1 MTNLSKVKYCIE
13 FDEGIEISDNKEGKY
28 KIIDNKYIIDVKYD
42 KIGDKEQFV
51 VYSED
56 FDYATNKLYWWQK
69 RLINYVLSKGFKKVI
84 FKISYIN
91 LDIEIVKEFDSPID
105 YPQDVIMA
113 GVYFKGCIKRK
124 NCSELNNAI
133 IGDNAVGELKND
145 AQLMNTLN
153 MIQNK
158 KKLIESIEDQLKEK
172 LYKRIEENNNCLKL
186 EQMGIELSRK
196 DIDKDIIKYSIAK
209 EIDGDKLLNDDTV
222 TIKITK
228 IKEILKKDKIL
239 ASKIKFERAPFKKEL
254 QIDNIKK
261 V

>member
-13 FDEGIEISDNKEGKY
+13 FDGGIEIGDNKDGKY
-28 KIIDNKYIIDVKYD
+28 KVIDNKYIIDVKYD
-42 KIGDKEQFV
+42 KVGNKEAFKI
-51 VYSED
+51 YCED
-56 FDYATNKLYWWQK
+56 TEYNTNKWYWWQK
-69 RLINYVLSKGFKKVI
+69 RLTNYVLEKGFKKVI
-84 FKISYIN
+84 WVITYIN

-105 YPQDVIMA
+105 YPQDVIIA
-113 GVYFKGCIKRK
+113 GDYCKGCIKRK
-124 NCSELNNAI
+124 ECKELNNAI

-158 KKLIESIEDQLKEK
+158 KKLIESIEEQLKEK

-186 EQMGIELSRK
+186 EQMGIQLSRK
-196 DIDKDIIKYSIAK
+196 DIDKDSIKYSVAK
-209 EIDGDKLLNDDTV
+209 EIENGKLLDDDVV

-228 IKEILKKDKIL
+228 LKEKLKKDKIL
-239 ASKIKFERAPFKKEL
+239 ASKVIFERVPFKKEL

-261 V
+261 